1 MSRRTF
7 KEAAIAG
14 IGHTEY
20 SKASGRSE
28 LQLAAECAKAADPE
42 R

>member
-1 MSRRTF
+1 MSRTF
-7 KEAAIAG
+7 KDAAIAG

-28 LQLAAECAKAADPE
+28 LQLAAECAKSA
-42 R
+42 